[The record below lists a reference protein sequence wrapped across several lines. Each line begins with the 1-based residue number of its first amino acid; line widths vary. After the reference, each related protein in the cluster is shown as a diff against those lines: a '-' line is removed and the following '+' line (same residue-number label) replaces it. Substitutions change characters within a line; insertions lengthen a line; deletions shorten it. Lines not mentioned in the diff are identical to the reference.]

1 MSDPSK
7 DHPKLDKGGPACDS
21 YEVGYGK
28 PPKATRFKP
37 GQSGNPRGRPK
48 GAKNRKPAL
57 HEERMKD
64 IILEEAYRTIKVRDG
79 GKQVSIP
86 IAQAVVRSLA
96 VNAAKGQHRAQR
108 LFSELLSAT
117 ETSNKQLYDEWLE
130 TAISYKVDWERE
142 LQRREEFGISGPAP
156 LPHPDHVKVNI
167 RTGDVRIVGPATKE
181 EKAEYDRLKKIQA
194 DFQAELAELK
204 QELADD
210 PESGHRDLIEQDIAH
225 TQKVLETLSRVLPD

>member
-1 MSDPSK
+1 MK
-7 DHPKLDKGGPACDS
+7 DQDQDRPDLTKGLPARDD

-28 PPKATRFKP
+28 PPKATRFKT

-79 GKQVSIP
+79 EKQVSIP

-108 LFSELLSAT
+108 LFSELLAAT
-117 ETSNKQLYDEWLE
+117 ETSNKRLHDVWVE

-142 LQRREEFGISGPAP
+142 LERRAEFGASGPEP
-156 LPHPDHVKVNI
+156 LPHPDHINVDL
-167 RTGDVRIVGPATKE
+167 RTGEVRIVGPATKE
-181 EKAEYDRLKKIQA
+181 EKAEYDRFKKMQT
-194 DFQAELAELK
+194 DYREELEEL
-204 QELADD
+204 QQQLIDD
-210 PESGHRDLIEQDIAH
+210 PESEHSDLIEKDIAYSER
-225 TQKVLETLSRVLPD
+225 VLEILGRILPD